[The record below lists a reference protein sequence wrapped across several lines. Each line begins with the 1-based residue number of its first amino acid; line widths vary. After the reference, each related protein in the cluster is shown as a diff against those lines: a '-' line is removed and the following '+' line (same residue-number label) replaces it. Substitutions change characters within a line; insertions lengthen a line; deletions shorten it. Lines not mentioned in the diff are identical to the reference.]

1 MVFSTVQIS
10 MPGTSCAL
18 LSDEISTQDANSART
33 KRASLPIMEIPI
45 NIAIT
50 SICAEPLRG
59 IKDTTLKPHSRGEVS
74 DQD

>member
-1 MVFSTVQIS
+1 
-10 MPGTSCAL
+10 
-18 LSDEISTQDANSART
+18 
-33 KRASLPIMEIPI
+33 MEIPI